1 MKICYCNWVLTKV
14 KGITPHKDLP
24 KFVKKE
30 RCLKEKKI
38 KKSQRSFG
46 KWEIPRDK
54 TECPAIS
61 QKSNL
66 SVEHIKTNSARLDE
80 ENRGL
85 KKQLGITFM
94 VLLSLGEEILC
105 QCTTFGVTT

>member
-1 MKICYCNWVLTKV
+1 
-14 KGITPHKDLP
+14 
-24 KFVKKE
+24 VKKE

-38 KKSQRSFG
+38 KKSGRSCG
-46 KWEIPRDK
+46 KWEIPRDTSVE

-85 KKQLGITFM
+85 KNSLGITFM